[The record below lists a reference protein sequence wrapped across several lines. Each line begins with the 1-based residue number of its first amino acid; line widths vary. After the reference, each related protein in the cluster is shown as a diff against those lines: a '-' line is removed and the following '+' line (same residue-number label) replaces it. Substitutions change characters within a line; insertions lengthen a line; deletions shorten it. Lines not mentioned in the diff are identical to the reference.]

1 MKIVATD
8 LRKGIVKVRIETV
21 DDLWVLKNVIK
32 TGDVVVGRTL
42 RDVKI
47 EGEGKRRLPMTLA
60 IKVKNVYFQPF
71 SSRLRVHGI
80 IIEGP
85 DGYGL
90 KGSHHTLNIDVGSE
104 VGIIKDAWSKA
115 ELDRL
120 KSMSKRWVKAL
131 LIATD
136 FDELSMAILYNQG
149 VRYVLD
155 RVLPGISSR
164 DPDSIER
171 IARMISKYVIE
182 VVRSE
187 EPEVIIVGSPAI
199 LRDYVANFIKE
210 EIGGNI
216 RVFKDSVSSGGRAG
230 IEELIRR
237 DVVKKLLKEVTTI
250 EIEEVMN
257 EFMKYLTSKPE
268 RVAYG
273 IEDVKAAILA
283 NAVKKL
289 LISEDLLSSDIR
301 NLIDEMIGNVESK
314 GGYVRIVPKE
324 CPSYLKINAL
334 GGIIAILK
342 YDLDLNLRKAILSNK

>member
-1 MKIVATD
+1 MKVVATD
-8 LRKGIVKVRIETV
+8 LRRGIVRVRVETV
-21 DDLWVLKNVIK
+21 DDLWVLKNIIK
-32 TGDVVVGRTL
+32 IGDVVVGRTL

-60 IKVKNVYFQPF
+60 IKVKKVYFQSF
-71 SSRLRVHGI
+71 SSRLRVHGT

-104 VGIIKDAWSKA
+104 IDIIKDSWSKA

-131 LIATD
+131 LIAAD

-149 VRYVLD
+149 VRYILD
-155 RVLPGISSR
+155 KALPGINSR

-171 IARMISKYVIE
+171 IAKTISKH
-182 VVRSE
+182 VVEIVKNE

-199 LRDYVANFIKE
+199 LRDYITNFIKE
-210 EIGGNI
+210 EIGNNVK
-216 RVFKDSVSSGGRAG
+216 VFKDSVSSGGRAG

-237 DVVKKLLKEVTTI
+237 DIVKKLLKEVVTI

-273 IEDVKAAILA
+273 IEDVRAAILA

-289 LISEDLLSSDIR
+289 LINEDLLSSDMR
-301 NLIDEMIGNVESK
+301 DLIDEMIGSVEGK

-324 CPSYLKINAL
+324 CPSHLKINAL
-334 GGIIAILK
+334 GGIVAILK
-342 YDLDLNLRKAILSNK
+342 YDLDLNLRKAILNNK